1 MVPDPESGGS
11 APDGRIEH
19 GDDALLFSYH
29 VRRRRGRMNVL
40 LCVPDGG
47 TGFGPPEEAFAVLG
61 HEIRLSI
68 LRALFER
75 YEPTASPDG
84 VMPVEVEPLSYSAL
98 LDRVDVDD
106 HGKLNYHLGKLLG
119 RFVYR
124 TDKGYEL
131 TDAGMKLVQAIIAG
145 SIIETPTLP
154 PADIGVDCPLCGAT
168 VLIDYDNG
176 AVRARC
182 SNCRGCKPRP
192 GQPPGTLFRIDFP
205 PNGLRRR
212 TLKEVV
218 AAAHLFARRG
228 FVTALEG
235 TCPFCAGETRVS
247 VDACLDHAPGDD
259 GLCATCGRHTLT
271 TFVAACESCKQLYA
285 GEVGIA
291 LFYHPVVVSFYHEH
305 GFDYRYEPGP
315 PWTRTLQYGE
325 TVVSRDPLRVR
336 VTIPAGDDE
345 LLVTVDEEAT
355 VVASETRR
363 RDA

>member
-1 MVPDPESGGS
+1 MSEPSF
-11 APDGRIEH
+11 
-19 GDDALLFSYH
+19 L
-29 VRRRRGRMNVL
+29 
-40 LCVPDGG
+40 PDGG
-47 TGFGPPEEAFAVLG
+47 TDSGPLEEAFAVLG

-68 LRALFER
+68 LWALFER
-75 YEPTASPDG
+75 YEPTARPDG
-84 VMPVEVEPLSYSAL
+84 VMHVEVEPLSYSAL

-106 HGKLNYHLGKLLG
+106 HGKLNYHLDKLLD
-119 RFVYR
+119 RFILR
-124 TDKGYEL
+124 TDHGYEL
-131 TDAGMKLVQAIIAG
+131 TDAGMKLVQATIAG

-154 PADIGVDCPLCGAT
+154 PDEIGIDCPLCGAP
-168 VLIDYDNG
+168 VLVDYDDG

-182 SNCRGCKPRP
+182 SRCPGPKPRP
-192 GQPPGTLFRIDFP
+192 EQPFGTLFRIDFP

-212 TLKEVV
+212 TLEEVL
-218 AAAHLFARRG
+218 ATAHLFARHG

-235 TCPFCAGETRVS
+235 TCPFCAGETRIS
-247 VDACLDHAPGDD
+247 VDACADHVPGDD
-259 GLCATCGRHTLT
+259 GICEACGRHTLSS
-271 TFVAACESCKQLYA
+271 FVAACESCKQLYA

-291 LFYHPVVVSFYHEH
+291 LFYHPAVVSFYHEH

-315 PWTRTLQYGE
+315 PWARTLQYDE
-325 TVVSRDPLRVR
+325 AVVSRDPLRIR